1 MDCYHLRRRLTL
13 IFLLSFSFIFLC
25 PHLFFFGFHPHMLIY
40 LTRLIPQD
48 TCTTHTHM
56 ASKLGDENTTQ
67 NLVEQTQVFCQQPN
81 TLVSNSQYF
90 QNTIAIFA
98 MALRARLRTKSLM
111 ILTQFFS
118 GNRKNHNWQTKSS
131 RIFRFNTPSA
141 SPNRIQGILSAKDLH
156 IDTKSDTNTH

>member
-1 MDCYHLRRRLTL
+1 
-13 IFLLSFSFIFLC
+13 
-25 PHLFFFGFHPHMLIY
+25 MLIY

-56 ASKLGDENTTQ
+56 ASKSGDENTTQ

-81 TLVSNSQYF
+81 TLVGNSQYF

-131 RIFRFNTPSA
+131 RLFRFNTPSA